1 MNYTLNGIEY
11 TLRDWQARCYNEHKD
26 TKKILLTVG
35 TGLGKTLMALILA
48 DKYQGKK
55 LVICIK
61 KKKKDW
67 IRDTAG
73 LDYVVMTRDEIY
85 TQPIPDDIVCII
97 QDEIHEIVSNV
108 TSTRFKVLYQFFAR
122 NMHIPHI
129 ILSATPIRSS
139 WTSLFAYY
147 CLLGLAHPVVDYK
160 KWQSTFQ
167 FLGKQWMKNA
177 QGKAMERRCWKNRT
191 DKETLEKLQRGVQ
204 KISFMY
210 FEDNPNARYETVKVS
225 IPLEFPITDTEPT
238 SHDFYRLE
246 NRHPNKIAKLK
257 ELVIPGTVIVC
268 FYKEEVVFLKDL
280 FKCNAVSG
288 KDEYHDGLRD
298 EPIVVCQMQSTTGY
312 ELPRHKRMVFF
323 SYSYGFVNYKQSHG
337 RIDRG
342 NMPEVEYI
350 YMETFYTDTTH
361 KTMDQNVRVSL
372 QKGKSYD
379 VTLWQP
385 PQKRLAL

>member
-1 MNYTLNGIEY
+1 MKYTLNGIEY

-26 TKKILLTVG
+26 TKKLLLTVG

-97 QDEIHEIVSNV
+97 QDEIHEIVSNT
-108 TSTRFKVLYQFFAR
+108 TSTRFKVLYAWLQ
-122 NMHIPHI
+122 NKMHLPHI

-147 CLLGLAHPVVDYK
+147 CLLGLAHPVIDYK
-160 KWQSTFQ
+160 KWQNTFQ

-177 QGKAMERRCWKNRT
+177 QGKAIERRCYKNRT
-191 DKETLEKLQRGVQ
+191 DKETMGKIQRGID
-204 KISFMY
+204 KISFVY
-210 FEDNPNARYETVKVS
+210 FEQNPNATHTEIKVP
-225 IPLEFPITDTEPT
+225 ITLELPITDTEPT

-268 FYKEEVVFLKDL
+268 FYRDEVEHLKQL
-280 FKCNAVSG
+280 FNCNAVSG
-288 KDEYHDGLRD
+288 NDQYHDGLRD
-298 EPIVVCQMQSTTGY
+298 EPIVVCQMQSATGY
-312 ELPRHKRMVFF
+312 ELPRHRRMVYY
-323 SYSYGFVNYKQSHG
+323 SYSYGITPFIQSKG

-342 NMPEVEYI
+342 DMPEVEYI
-350 YMETFYTDTTH
+350 YMQTFYTDTTH
-361 KTMDQNVRVSL
+361 KTMDQNVRLSL
-372 QKGKSYD
+372 AHNKDYD
-379 VTLWQP
+379 PSTWKKP
-385 PQKRLAL
+385 I